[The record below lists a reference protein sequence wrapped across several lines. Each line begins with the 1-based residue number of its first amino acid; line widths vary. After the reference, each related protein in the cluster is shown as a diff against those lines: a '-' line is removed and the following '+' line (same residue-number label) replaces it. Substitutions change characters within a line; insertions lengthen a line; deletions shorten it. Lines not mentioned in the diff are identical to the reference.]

1 MADAEVKA
9 YPLIDVP
16 SRIESLTGHRPSVAT
31 VREWTR
37 GKKLESFKIGGRYF
51 VSSIALDQFLEN
63 GKEDR

>member
-1 MADAEVKA
+1 MAQDELKA

-16 SRIESLTGHRPSVAT
+16 ERIETLTGHRPSVAT
-31 VREWTR
+31 VRDWTR
-37 GKKLESFKIGGRYF
+37 GKKLDSFKIGGRYF

>member
-9 YPLIDVP
+9 YALIDVP
-16 SRIESLTGHRPSVAT
+16 DRIESMTGHRPSVAT

-63 GKEDR
+63 GKENR

>member
-16 SRIESLTGHRPSVAT
+16 DRIESMTGHRPSVAT